1 MKIYRIH
8 ALVCSGAQCIA
19 ANGNGFEDALKDELK
34 KHDLTE
40 EVDIVE
46 TGCMGSCQLGP
57 ILVVYPEGVVYTKV
71 KPEDAKEI
79 DRRTFLEGASS
90 FAASLET
97 RRKEFFKFIR
107 YFLFSQNKQRSF

>member
-46 TGCMGSCQLGP
+46 LGKE
-57 ILVVYPEGVVYTKV
+57 LVALNQQIKAAEN
-71 KPEDAKEI
+71 E
-79 DRRTFLEGASS
+79 FLSMLDELAVTD
-90 FAASLET
+90 ET
-97 RRKEFFKFIR
+97 RDIIEATKAVFR
-107 YFLFSQNKQRSF
+107 